1 MKLSPHN
8 KHIKKLIERGFSDL
22 EIRNDIKKLF
32 GIHFDLSQI
41 QNKRTNEL
49 SNLIKHFRED
59 SIELLYPVLYKGF
72 PERNDITDKL
82 DQIINYLLDAVNN
95 LNDFPSENILIDL
108 LLVFESKLNTFKH
121 DAFLYHL
128 IYKYKKQ
135 KKQTIEDS
143 LYVVQLKELTINPFK
158 NYFSLSNMNMG
169 HISFKDDSLEFD
181 KIIREVC
188 RDNIITLN
196 EKKYI
201 EEKASE
207 YFIDSEK
214 LKRYLD
220 NPFFGYESFKIFIDQ
235 ICEDGII
242 TDVERVYIVEKAK
255 QYNVSEAKMEEMINI
270 GLVRSS
276 LLKKLSKYNE
286 FYEIVLIYLVSHSFD
301 IKSTK
306 NIIFEA
312 IQDGRFNKT
321 QNLLSILFLAI
332 EDLKQKLSGKSNY
345 LKGWNNIKQLFEK
358 LNIKF
363 IDNEKALSIY
373 NDYENEQEKLSIEQK
388 KLSFDTVQEKIYI
401 DSLKIEDVEITKS
414 NKLVR
419 PFDVKFLGSK
429 ICIEYSDEIDEIILV
444 KALSVFY
451 LKNSKTISKT
461 NLLKQLNR
469 ILEQL
474 LNERN

>member
-8 KHIKKLIERGFSDL
+8 KHIKKLIDDGFTDREIQT
-22 EIRNDIKKLF
+22 EIRKVFGMSFKLS
-32 GIHFDLSQI
+32 DI
-41 QNKRTNEL
+41 QNKRTSGL
-49 SNLIKHFRED
+49 ATLIKPFRED
-59 SIELLYPVLYKGF
+59 SIELLYPILYKGF
-72 PERNDITDKL
+72 PKKNDITDKL
-82 DQIINYLLDAVNN
+82 DQIINYLLDAVNT
-95 LNDFPSENILIDL
+95 LNNFPSENILIDL

-128 IYKYKKQ
+128 IYKYKKE
-135 KKQTIEDS
+135 KKHTIDDS
-143 LYVVQLKELTINPFK
+143 FYVNQLKELLTNPYK

-169 HISFKDDSLEFD
+169 HISFKDDSVEFD

-188 RDNIITLN
+188 RDNIITNN
-196 EKKYI
+196 EKKFI

-207 YFIDSEK
+207 YFINPEK

-242 TDVERVYIVEKAK
+242 TDTEREYIVEKAK
-255 QYNVSEAKMEEMINI
+255 QYNVSEEKMEEMINI

-276 LLKKLSKYNE
+276 LLKKLSKSEE
-286 FYEIVLIYLVSHSFD
+286 FYEIVLTYLVSHSFD

-312 IQDGRFNKT
+312 IQDGRFNKID
-321 QNLLSILFLAI
+321 NLSSIHFIVI
-332 EDLKQKLSGKSNY
+332 EDLKQKLSIKFKS
-345 LKGWNNIKQLFEK
+345 LSGWVNIKKLIEK
-358 LNIKF
+358 LNINF
-363 IDNEKALSIY
+363 IDNSKALFIY
-373 NDYENEQEKLSIEQK
+373 ENYENEQSKLTIEQK
-388 KLSFDTVQEKIYI
+388 KSSFDTIQEKIYI

-451 LKNSKTISKT
+451 LKNSKAISKT

-474 LNERN
+474 LNDRN

>member
-32 GIHFDLSQI
+32 GIHFELSQI
-41 QNKRTNEL
+41 RSKRSSEL
-49 SNLIKHFRED
+49 ASLIKHFRED
-59 SIELLYPVLYKGF
+59 SIELLYPILYRGF
-72 PERNDITDKL
+72 PERNQIIDRL

-95 LNDFPSENILIDL
+95 LNGFPSENILIDL
-108 LLVFESKLNTFKH
+108 LLVFEKKLNTSKH

-135 KKQTIEDS
+135 KNQTIEDS
-143 LYVVQLKELTINPFK
+143 LYVVQLKELIINPFK

-169 HISFKDDSLEFD
+169 HISFKDDSVEFD

-188 RDNIITLN
+188 RDNIITAN

-207 YFIDSEK
+207 YFIDPEK

-242 TDVERVYIVEKAK
+242 TDVERVYIVEKAE

-276 LLKKLSKYNE
+276 LLKKLSRYNE

-312 IQDGRFNKT
+312 IQDGRFSKT
-321 QNLLSILFLAI
+321 QNLSSILFLAI
-332 EDLKQKLSGKSNY
+332 EDLKQKLSDKSNY
-345 LKGWNNIKQLFEK
+345 LTCWNNIKQLFEK
-358 LNIKF
+358 LNINI

-373 NDYENEQEKLSIEQK
+373 NNYEDEQDKLSIEQK
-388 KLSFDTVQEKIYI
+388 KSSFDTIQEKIYI

>member
-1 MKLSPHN
+1 MKLNPHN
-8 KHIKKLIERGFSDL
+8 KHIKKLIDQGLSDREIQT
-22 EIRNDIKKLF
+22 EIRKVFNMSFKISD
-32 GIHFDLSQI
+32 I
-41 QNKRTNEL
+41 QNKRTSEL
-49 SNLIKHFRED
+49 ASLIKHFRED
-59 SIELLYPVLYKGF
+59 SIELLYPILYKGF
-72 PERNDITDKL
+72 PERNEITEKL
-82 DQIINYLLDAVNN
+82 DQIINYLLDALNN
-95 LNDFPSENILIDL
+95 LNGFPSENILINL

-135 KKQTIEDS
+135 KNQSIEDS
-143 LYVVQLKELTINPFK
+143 LYVNKLRELTKNPFK

-169 HISFKDDSLEFD
+169 HISFKDDSIEFD

-188 RDNIITLN
+188 RDNIITVN
-196 EKKYI
+196 EKNYI

-220 NPFFGYESFKIFIDQ
+220 NPFFGFESFKIFIDQ

-242 TDVERVYIVEKAK
+242 TDVERVYIVEKAQ

-270 GLVRSS
+270 GLIRST
-276 LLKKLSKYNE
+276 LLKKLSKSNE
-286 FYEIVLIYLVSHSFD
+286 FYEIVLMYLVSHSFD

-312 IQDGRFNKT
+312 IQDGSFNKID
-321 QNLLSILFLAI
+321 NLLSIHFIVI
-332 EDLKQKLSGKSNY
+332 EDLKQKLYIKFNNLS
-345 LKGWNNIKQLFEK
+345 GWNNIKQLIEK

-363 IDNEKALSIY
+363 IDNEKALSII
-373 NDYENEQEKLSIEQK
+373 NNYENEQGKLSIEQK
-388 KLSFDTVQEKIYI
+388 KSSFDTIQEKIYI

>member
-1 MKLSPHN
+1 
-8 KHIKKLIERGFSDL
+8 
-22 EIRNDIKKLF
+22 
-32 GIHFDLSQI
+32 
-41 QNKRTNEL
+41 
-49 SNLIKHFRED
+49 
-59 SIELLYPVLYKGF
+59 
-72 PERNDITDKL
+72 
-82 DQIINYLLDAVNN
+82 
-95 LNDFPSENILIDL
+95 
-108 LLVFESKLNTFKH
+108 
-121 DAFLYHL
+121 
-128 IYKYKKQ
+128 
-135 KKQTIEDS
+135 
-143 LYVVQLKELTINPFK
+143 
-158 NYFSLSNMNMG
+158 MG
-169 HISFKDDSLEFD
+169 HISFKDDSAEFD

-188 RDNIITLN
+188 RDNIITVN
-196 EKKYI
+196 EKIYI

-207 YFIDSEK
+207 YFIDPEK

-242 TDVERVYIVEKAK
+242 TVTEREYIVEKAK

-276 LLKKLSKYNE
+276 LLKKLSRYNE

-312 IQDGRFNKT
+312 IQDGRFSKT
-321 QNLLSILFLAI
+321 QNLSSILFLAI
-332 EDLKQKLSGKSNY
+332 EDLKQKLSDKSNY
-345 LKGWNNIKQLFEK
+345 LTCWNNIKQLFEK
-358 LNIKF
+358 LNISF

-373 NDYENEQEKLSIEQK
+373 NNYEDEQDKLSIEQK
-388 KLSFDTVQEKIYI
+388 KSSFDTIQEKIYI
-401 DSLKIEDVEITKS
+401 DSLKIEDVEIKKS
-414 NKLVR
+414 NKLAR

>member
-8 KHIKKLIERGFSDL
+8 KLIKKLIDQGFSDIEIQT
-22 EIRNDIKKLF
+22 EIRKVFN
-32 GIHFDLSQI
+32 IHFKTSDI
-41 QNKRTNEL
+41 QNKRSSEL
-49 SNLIKHFRED
+49 ASLIKHFKED
-59 SIELLYPVLYKGF
+59 SIELLYPILYKGF
-72 PERNDITDKL
+72 PKKNEITEKL
-82 DQIINYLLDAVNN
+82 DQIINYLLDALNN
-95 LNDFPSENILIDL
+95 LNGFPSENILIDL
-108 LLVFESKLNTFKH
+108 LLVFESKLNSYKH

-135 KKQTIEDS
+135 KNQRIEDS
-143 LYVVQLKELTINPFK
+143 LYVNKLRELTKNPFK
-158 NYFSLSNMNMG
+158 NYFSLSNINMG
-169 HISFKDDSLEFD
+169 HISFKDDSIEFD

-188 RDNIITLN
+188 RDNIITAN

-207 YFIDSEK
+207 YFIDREK

-242 TDVERVYIVEKAK
+242 TDVEKLYIVEKAK
-255 QYNVSEAKMEEMINI
+255 QYNVSEEKMEEMINI
-270 GLVRSS
+270 GLLRSS
-276 LLKKLSKYNE
+276 LLKKLSKSNE
-286 FYEIVLIYLVSHSFD
+286 FYEIVLMYLVSHSFD

-306 NIIFEA
+306 NKIFDA
-312 IQDGRFNKT
+312 IQGGRFDKT
-321 QNLLSILFLAI
+321 ENLLSIHFIVI
-332 EDLKQKLSGKSNY
+332 EDLKQKLSAKFNNLS
-345 LKGWNNIKQLFEK
+345 GWNNIKQLIEK

-363 IDNEKALSIY
+363 IDNEKALYVY
-373 NDYENEQEKLSIEQK
+373 NKYENEQRKLSIDQK
-388 KLSFDTVQEKIYI
+388 NSSFDTIQEKIYI

-444 KALSVFY
+444 KALSIFY
-451 LKNSKTISKT
+451 LKNSKTIGKT

>member
-8 KHIKKLIERGFSDL
+8 KLIKKLIDQGLSDREIQT
-22 EIRNDIKKLF
+22 EIRKVFNISFKISD
-32 GIHFDLSQI
+32 I
-41 QNKRTNEL
+41 QNKRTSEL
-49 SNLIKHFRED
+49 TSLINHFKKD
-59 SIELLYPVLYKGF
+59 SIELLYPILYKGF
-72 PERNDITDKL
+72 PERNQIIDKL

-95 LNDFPSENILIDL
+95 LNGFPSENILIDL

-135 KKQTIEDS
+135 KKQSIEDS
-143 LYVVQLKELTINPFK
+143 FYVNKLRELLTNPFK
-158 NYFSLSNMNMG
+158 NYFSLSSMNME
-169 HISFKDDSLEFD
+169 HISFKDDSVEFD

-188 RDNIITLN
+188 RDNIITNN

-207 YFIDSEK
+207 YFIDPEK

-242 TDVERVYIVEKAK
+242 TEVERVYIVEKAK
-255 QYNVSEAKMEEMINI
+255 QYNVSKAKMEEMIKI

-276 LLKKLSKYNE
+276 LLKKLSKSVE
-286 FYEIVLIYLVSHSFD
+286 FYEIVLTYLVSHSFN

-312 IQDGRFNKT
+312 IQDGRFNISED
-321 QNLLSILFLAI
+321 LISISFI
-332 EDLKQKLSGKSNY
+332 VIQDLKQKLSIKSNA
-345 LKGWNNIKQLFEK
+345 LSEWDNIKQLLEK
-358 LNIKF
+358 LNISF
-363 IDNEKALSIY
+363 IDNEKALSTY
-373 NDYENEQEKLSIEQK
+373 NNYENEQSKLTIEQK
-388 KLSFDTVQEKIYI
+388 KLSFDTIQEKIYI
-401 DSLKIEDVEITKS
+401 DSLKIEDVEIKKS
-414 NKLVR
+414 NKLAR

>member
-8 KHIKKLIERGFSDL
+8 KHIKKLIEQGFSNMEIQT
-22 EIRNDIKKLF
+22 EIRKVFNIPLKLS
-32 GIHFDLSQI
+32 DI
-41 QNKRTNEL
+41 QNKRSSEL
-49 SNLIKHFRED
+49 GNLIKTFRED
-59 SIELLYPVLYKGF
+59 SIELLYPILYKGF
-72 PERNDITDKL
+72 PERNDISDKL

-95 LNDFPSENILIDL
+95 LNGFPSENILIDL

-143 LYVVQLKELTINPFK
+143 LYVVQLKELIINPFK

-169 HISFKDDSLEFD
+169 HISFKDDSVEFD

-188 RDNIITLN
+188 RDNIITVN

-276 LLKKLSKYNE
+276 LLKKLSKSIE
-286 FYEIVLIYLVSHSFD
+286 FYEIVVIYLIAHSFD

-312 IQDGRFNKT
+312 IQDGRFNKAGD
-321 QNLLSILFLAI
+321 LLSIHFIVI
-332 EDLKQKLSGKSNY
+332 EDLKLKLSIKSNV
-345 LKGWNNIKQLFEK
+345 LSGWDNIKQLVEK
-358 LNIKF
+358 LNINY
-363 IDNEKALSIY
+363 IDKEKALSIY
-373 NDYENEQEKLSIEQK
+373 NNYENEQSKLTIEQK
-388 KLSFDTVQEKIYI
+388 KSSFDTIQEKIYI
-401 DSLKIEDVEITKS
+401 DSLKIEDVEIKKS
-414 NKLVR
+414 NKLAR

>member
-8 KHIKKLIERGFSDL
+8 KLIKKLIDQGLSDREIQT
-22 EIRNDIKKLF
+22 EIRKVFNMSFKISD
-32 GIHFDLSQI
+32 I
-41 QNKRTNEL
+41 QNKRTSEL
-49 SNLIKHFRED
+49 ASLIKHFRED
-59 SIELLYPVLYKGF
+59 SIELLYPILYRGF
-72 PERNDITDKL
+72 PERNQIIDRL

-95 LNDFPSENILIDL
+95 LNGFPSENILIDL
-108 LLVFESKLNTFKH
+108 LLVFEKKLNTSKH

-135 KKQTIEDS
+135 KNQTIEDS
-143 LYVVQLKELTINPFK
+143 LYVVQLKELIINPFK

-169 HISFKDDSLEFD
+169 HISFKDDSVEFD

-188 RDNIITLN
+188 RDNIITAN

-207 YFIDSEK
+207 YFIDPEK

-242 TDVERVYIVEKAK
+242 TDVERVYIVEKAE

-276 LLKKLSKYNE
+276 LLKKLSRYNE

-312 IQDGRFNKT
+312 IQDGRFSKT
-321 QNLLSILFLAI
+321 QNLSSILFLAI
-332 EDLKQKLSGKSNY
+332 EDLKQKLSDKSNY
-345 LKGWNNIKQLFEK
+345 LTCWNNIKQLFEK
-358 LNIKF
+358 LNINI

-373 NDYENEQEKLSIEQK
+373 NNYEDEQDKLSIEQK
-388 KLSFDTVQEKIYI
+388 KSSFDTIQEKIYI

>member
-8 KHIKKLIERGFSDL
+8 KHIKKLIEQGFSNMEIQT
-22 EIRNDIKKLF
+22 EIRKVFNIPLKLS
-32 GIHFDLSQI
+32 DI
-41 QNKRTNEL
+41 QNKRSSEL
-49 SNLIKHFRED
+49 GNLIKTFRED
-59 SIELLYPVLYKGF
+59 SIELLYPILYNGF
-72 PERNDITDKL
+72 PERNDISDKL

-95 LNDFPSENILIDL
+95 LNGFPSENILIDL

-143 LYVVQLKELTINPFK
+143 LYVVQLKELIINPFK

-169 HISFKDDSLEFD
+169 HISFKDDSVEFD

-188 RDNIITLN
+188 RDNIITVN

-242 TDVERVYIVEKAK
+242 TDVDRVYIVEKAK

-276 LLKKLSKYNE
+276 LLKKLSKSIE
-286 FYEIVLIYLVSHSFD
+286 FYEIVVIYLIAHSFD

-312 IQDGRFNKT
+312 IQDGRFNKAGD
-321 QNLLSILFLAI
+321 LLSIHFIVI
-332 EDLKQKLSGKSNY
+332 EDLKQKLSIKSNV
-345 LKGWNNIKQLFEK
+345 LSGWDNIKQLVEE
-358 LNIKF
+358 LNINY
-363 IDNEKALSIY
+363 IDKEKALSIY
-373 NDYENEQEKLSIEQK
+373 NNYENEQSKLTIEQK
-388 KLSFDTVQEKIYI
+388 KSSFDTIQEKIYI
-401 DSLKIEDVEITKS
+401 DSLKIEDVEIKKS
-414 NKLVR
+414 NKLAR

>member
-8 KHIKKLIERGFSDL
+8 KQIKKFIEQGFSDEKIQT
-22 EIRNDIKKLF
+22 EIRKMF
-32 GIHFDLSQI
+32 GIPFKLSDI
-41 QNKRTNEL
+41 HSKRTSEL
-49 SNLIKHFRED
+49 SNLIKPFRED
-59 SIELLYPVLYKGF
+59 SIELLYPLLYKGF
-72 PERNDITDKL
+72 PERNSITDKL
-82 DQIINYLLDAVNN
+82 DQIINYLIDAVKT
-95 LNDFPSENILIDL
+95 LKGFPSENVLIDL
-108 LLVFESKLNTFKH
+108 LLVFESKLNTYKH
-121 DAFLYHL
+121 DAFLYKL
-128 IYKYKKQ
+128 IHRYKTQ

-143 LYVVQLKELTINPFK
+143 TYIIQLKELIINPFK
-158 NYFSLSNMNMG
+158 NYFSMSNMNME
-169 HISFKDDSLEFD
+169 HISFKDDSAEFD

-188 RDNIITLN
+188 RDNIITIN

-207 YFIDSEK
+207 YFIDPEK

-242 TDVERVYIVEKAK
+242 TDVERVYIIEKAN
-255 QYNVSEAKMEEMINI
+255 QYNVTKAKMEEMINI

-276 LLKKLSKYNE
+276 LLKKLSKSNE

-301 IKSTK
+301 IKSVK

-312 IQDGRFNKT
+312 IQDGRFNKND
-321 QNLLSILFLAI
+321 NLLSIRFIVI
-332 EDLKQKLSGKSNY
+332 EELKQRLSSKSYY
-345 LKGWNNIKQLFEK
+345 LKEWQNIKQLVEK
-358 LNIKF
+358 LNINY
-363 IDNEKALSIY
+363 IDNAKALSIY
-373 NDYENEQEKLSIEQK
+373 NNYENEQGKLTIEQK
-388 KLSFDTVQEKIYI
+388 KSSFDTIQEKIYI

-414 NKLVR
+414 NKLAR

-444 KALSVFY
+444 KALSIFY
-451 LKNSKTISKT
+451 LKNSKTMSKT

-474 LNERN
+474 LDEQN

>member
-8 KHIKKLIERGFSDL
+8 KHIKKLIEQGFNDKEIQT
-22 EIRNDIKKLF
+22 EIRKVFNIPFKLSDI
-32 GIHFDLSQI
+32 HS
-41 QNKRTNEL
+41 KRTSEL
-49 SNLIKHFRED
+49 SNLIKPFQED
-59 SIELLYPVLYKGF
+59 STELLYPILYKGF
-72 PERNDITDKL
+72 PERKDITEKL

-95 LNDFPSENILIDL
+95 LNGFPSENILIEL

-128 IYKYKKQ
+128 IHKYKKQ

-143 LYVVQLKELTINPFK
+143 LYVVQLKELTKNPFK

-169 HISFKDDSLEFD
+169 HISFKDDSVEFD
-181 KIIREVC
+181 KIVREVC
-188 RDNIITLN
+188 RDNIITIN
-196 EKKYI
+196 EKNYI

-207 YFIDSEK
+207 YFIDPEK

-255 QYNVSEAKMEEMINI
+255 QYNVSELKMMEMINI

-276 LLKKLSKYNE
+276 LLKKLSKSNE
-286 FYEIVLIYLVSHSFD
+286 FYEIVIMYLVSHSFD

-312 IQDGRFNKT
+312 IQDGSFNKIDE
-321 QNLLSILFLAI
+321 LSSILFVAI
-332 EDLKQKLSGKSNY
+332 EDLKQKLSDKTNY
-345 LKGWNNIKQLFEK
+345 LKGWNNIKQLVEK
-358 LNIKF
+358 LNINY
-363 IDNEKALSIY
+363 IDKAKALSIY
-373 NDYENEQEKLSIEQK
+373 NNYENEQGKLTIEQK
-388 KLSFDTVQEKIYI
+388 KSSFDTIQEKIYI
-401 DSLKIEDVEITKS
+401 DSLRIEDVEITKS
-414 NKLVR
+414 NKLAR

-451 LKNSKTISKT
+451 LKNSKTISKA
-461 NLLKQLNR
+461 NLLKQINR

-474 LNERN
+474 LDEQN

>member
-59 SIELLYPVLYKGF
+59 SIELLYPILYKGF

-143 LYVVQLKELTINPFK
+143 LYVVQLKGLTINPFK

-169 HISFKDDSLEFD
+169 HISFKDDSVEFD

-270 GLVRSS
+270 GLVRTS

>member
-8 KHIKKLIERGFSDL
+8 KLIKKLIDQGLSDREIQT
-22 EIRNDIKKLF
+22 EIRKVFNMSFKISD
-32 GIHFDLSQI
+32 I
-41 QNKRTNEL
+41 QNKRTSEL
-49 SNLIKHFRED
+49 ASLIKHFRED
-59 SIELLYPVLYKGF
+59 SIELLYPILYRGF
-72 PERNDITDKL
+72 PERNQIIDRL

-95 LNDFPSENILIDL
+95 LNGFPSENILIDL
-108 LLVFESKLNTFKH
+108 LLVFEKKLNTSKH

-143 LYVVQLKELTINPFK
+143 LYVVQLKELIINPFK

-169 HISFKDDSLEFD
+169 HISFKDDSVEFD

-188 RDNIITLN
+188 RDNIITVN

-207 YFIDSEK
+207 YFIDPEK

-242 TDVERVYIVEKAK
+242 TDVERVYIVEKAE
-255 QYNVSEAKMEEMINI
+255 QYNVSETKMEEMINI

-286 FYEIVLIYLVSHSFD
+286 FFEIVLIYLVSHSFD

-312 IQDGRFNKT
+312 IQDGRFSKT
-321 QNLLSILFLAI
+321 QNLSSILFLAI
-332 EDLKQKLSGKSNY
+332 EDLKQKLSDKSNY
-345 LKGWNNIKQLFEK
+345 LSCWNNIKQFFEK
-358 LNIKF
+358 LNINI

-373 NDYENEQEKLSIEQK
+373 NNYEVEQDKLSIEQK
-388 KLSFDTVQEKIYI
+388 KSSFDSIQEKIYI

-444 KALSVFY
+444 KALSIFY

>member
-8 KHIKKLIERGFSDL
+8 KHIKKLIELGFSDL

-59 SIELLYPVLYKGF
+59 SIELLYPILYKGF
-72 PERNDITDKL
+72 PERNDIIDKL

-169 HISFKDDSLEFD
+169 HISFKDDSVEFD

>member
-8 KHIKKLIERGFSDL
+8 KLIKKLIDQGLSDREIQT
-22 EIRNDIKKLF
+22 EIRKVFNMSFKISD
-32 GIHFDLSQI
+32 I
-41 QNKRTNEL
+41 QNKRTSEL
-49 SNLIKHFRED
+49 ASLIKHFRED
-59 SIELLYPVLYKGF
+59 SIELLYPILYRGF
-72 PERNDITDKL
+72 PERNQIIDRL

-95 LNDFPSENILIDL
+95 LNGFPSENILIDL
-108 LLVFESKLNTFKH
+108 LLVFEKKLNTSKH

-135 KKQTIEDS
+135 KNQTIEDS
-143 LYVVQLKELTINPFK
+143 LYVVQLKELIINPFK

-169 HISFKDDSLEFD
+169 HISFKDDSVEFD

-188 RDNIITLN
+188 RDNIITVN

-207 YFIDSEK
+207 YFIDPEK

-242 TDVERVYIVEKAK
+242 TDVERVYIVEKAE

-276 LLKKLSKYNE
+276 LLKKLSRYNE

-312 IQDGRFNKT
+312 IQDGRFSKT
-321 QNLLSILFLAI
+321 QNLSSILFLAI
-332 EDLKQKLSGKSNY
+332 EDLKQKLSDKSNY
-345 LKGWNNIKQLFEK
+345 LTCWNNIKQLFEK
-358 LNIKF
+358 LNINI

-373 NDYENEQEKLSIEQK
+373 NNYEDEQDKLSIEQK
-388 KLSFDTVQEKIYI
+388 KSSFDTIQEKIYI

>member
-8 KHIKKLIERGFSDL
+8 KHIKKLIEQGFNNMEIQT
-22 EIRNDIKKLF
+22 EIRKVFNIPLKLS
-32 GIHFDLSQI
+32 DI
-41 QNKRTNEL
+41 QNKRSSEL
-49 SNLIKHFRED
+49 GNLIKTFRED
-59 SIELLYPVLYKGF
+59 SIELLYPILYKGF
-72 PERNDITDKL
+72 PERNDISDKL

-95 LNDFPSENILIDL
+95 LNGFPSENILIDL

-143 LYVVQLKELTINPFK
+143 LYVVQLKELIINPFK

-169 HISFKDDSLEFD
+169 HISFKDDSVEFD

-188 RDNIITLN
+188 RDNIITVN

-276 LLKKLSKYNE
+276 LLKKLSKSIE
-286 FYEIVLIYLVSHSFD
+286 FYEIVVIYLIAHSFD

-312 IQDGRFNKT
+312 IQNGRFNKAGD
-321 QNLLSILFLAI
+321 LLSIHFIVI
-332 EDLKQKLSGKSNY
+332 EDLKQKLSIKSNV
-345 LKGWNNIKQLFEK
+345 LSGWDNIKQLIEE
-358 LNIKF
+358 LNINY
-363 IDNEKALSIY
+363 IDKEKALSIY
-373 NDYENEQEKLSIEQK
+373 NNYENEQSKLTIEQK
-388 KLSFDTVQEKIYI
+388 KSSFDTIQEKIYI
-401 DSLKIEDVEITKS
+401 DSLKIEDVEIKKS
-414 NKLVR
+414 NKLAR

>member
-8 KHIKKLIERGFSDL
+8 KLIKKLIDQGLSDREIQT
-22 EIRNDIKKLF
+22 EIRKVFNMSFKISD
-32 GIHFDLSQI
+32 I
-41 QNKRTNEL
+41 QNKRTSEL
-49 SNLIKHFRED
+49 ASLIKHFRED
-59 SIELLYPVLYKGF
+59 SIELLYPILYRGF
-72 PERNDITDKL
+72 PERNQIIDRL

-95 LNDFPSENILIDL
+95 LNGFPSENILIDL
-108 LLVFESKLNTFKH
+108 LLVFEKKLNTSKH

-135 KKQTIEDS
+135 KNQTIEDS
-143 LYVVQLKELTINPFK
+143 LYVVQLKELIINPFK

-169 HISFKDDSLEFD
+169 HISFKDDSVEFD

-188 RDNIITLN
+188 RDNIITVN

-207 YFIDSEK
+207 YFIDPEK

-242 TDVERVYIVEKAK
+242 TDVERVYIVEKAE

-276 LLKKLSKYNE
+276 LLKKLSRYNE

-321 QNLLSILFLAI
+321 QNLSSILFLAI

-345 LKGWNNIKQLFEK
+345 LTGWNNIKQLFEK
-358 LNIKF
+358 LNINLLITKKLYLF
-363 IDNEKALSIY
+363 TTTM
-373 NDYENEQEKLSIEQK
+373 KLSKSKLTIEQK
-388 KLSFDTVQEKIYI
+388 KLSFDTIQEKIYI

-414 NKLVR
+414 NKLAR

>member
-1 MKLSPHN
+1 MKLNPHN
-8 KHIKKLIERGFSDL
+8 KHIKKLIDQGLSDREIQT
-22 EIRNDIKKLF
+22 EIRKVFNMSFKISD
-32 GIHFDLSQI
+32 I
-41 QNKRTNEL
+41 QNKRTSEL
-49 SNLIKHFRED
+49 ASLIKHFRED
-59 SIELLYPVLYKGF
+59 SIELLYPILYKGF
-72 PERNDITDKL
+72 PERNEITEKL
-82 DQIINYLLDAVNN
+82 DQIINYLLDALNN
-95 LNDFPSENILIDL
+95 LNGFPSENILINL

-135 KKQTIEDS
+135 KNQSIEDS
-143 LYVVQLKELTINPFK
+143 LYVNKLRELTKNPFK

-169 HISFKDDSLEFD
+169 HISFKDDSIEFD

-188 RDNIITLN
+188 RDNIITVN
-196 EKKYI
+196 EKNYI

-220 NPFFGYESFKIFIDQ
+220 NPFFGFESFKIFIDQ
-235 ICEDGII
+235 ICEDVII
-242 TDVERVYIVEKAK
+242 TDVERVYIVEKAQ

-270 GLVRSS
+270 GLIRST
-276 LLKKLSKYNE
+276 LLKKLSKSNE
-286 FYEIVLIYLVSHSFD
+286 FYEIVLMYLVSHSFD

-312 IQDGRFNKT
+312 IQDGSFNKID
-321 QNLLSILFLAI
+321 NLLSIHFIVI
-332 EDLKQKLSGKSNY
+332 EDLKQKLYIKFNNLS
-345 LKGWNNIKQLFEK
+345 GWNNIKQLIEK

-363 IDNEKALSIY
+363 IDNEKALSII
-373 NDYENEQEKLSIEQK
+373 NNYENEQGKLSIEQK
-388 KLSFDTVQEKIYI
+388 KSSFDTIQEKIYI

>member
-8 KHIKKLIERGFSDL
+8 KHIKKLIEQGLSDREIQT
-22 EIRNDIKKLF
+22 EIRKV
-32 GIHFDLSQI
+32 FDMPFKITDI

-49 SNLIKHFRED
+49 TKLIKPFRED
-59 SIELLYPVLYKGF
+59 SIELLYPILYKGF
-72 PERNDITDKL
+72 PERNDITNKL

-95 LNDFPSENILIDL
+95 LNDFPTENILIDL

-143 LYVVQLKELTINPFK
+143 LYVVQLKELAINPFK

-169 HISFKDDSLEFD
+169 HISFKDDSVEFD

-188 RDNIITLN
+188 RDNIVTLN

-388 KLSFDTVQEKIYI
+388 KISFEIVQEKIYI

-444 KALSVFY
+444 KALSIFY

>member
-8 KHIKKLIERGFSDL
+8 KHIKKLIEQGFSNMEIQT
-22 EIRNDIKKLF
+22 EIRKVFNIPLKLS
-32 GIHFDLSQI
+32 DI
-41 QNKRTNEL
+41 QNKRSSEL
-49 SNLIKHFRED
+49 GNLIKTFRED
-59 SIELLYPVLYKGF
+59 SIELLYPILYKGF
-72 PERNDITDKL
+72 PERNDISDKL

-95 LNDFPSENILIDL
+95 LNGFPSENILIDL

-143 LYVVQLKELTINPFK
+143 LYVVQLKELIINPFK

-169 HISFKDDSLEFD
+169 HISFKDDSVEFD

-188 RDNIITLN
+188 RDNIITVN

-276 LLKKLSKYNE
+276 LLKKLSKSSE
-286 FYEIVLIYLVSHSFD
+286 FYEIVIIYLIAHSFD

-306 NIIFEA
+306 NIIFVA
-312 IQDGRFNKT
+312 IQDGRFNKAED
-321 QNLLSILFLAI
+321 LLSIHFIVI
-332 EDLKQKLSGKSNY
+332 EDLKQKLSIKSNV
-345 LKGWNNIKQLFEK
+345 LSGWDNIKQLVEK
-358 LNIKF
+358 LNINF
-363 IDNEKALSIY
+363 INNEKALSIY
-373 NDYENEQEKLSIEQK
+373 NNYENEQSKLTIEQK
-388 KLSFDTVQEKIYI
+388 KSSFDTIQEKIYI

-414 NKLVR
+414 NKLAR

-474 LNERN
+474 LDEQN